1 MRTKVKRVSPEVTL
15 ARVLAALE
23 QELIDATDVEIREA
37 AQDLGMNVDMK
48 GSAAFAGLSYPS
60 KARFSDYFGP
70 DALAELEEIAKAR
83 RREQD
88 DKRAL
93 LRGERKNDEEEE
105 N

>member
-1 MRTKVKRVSPEVTL
+1 MRTKMKRVSPEVTL

-37 AQDLGMNVDMK
+37 AQDLGMDLDLK
-48 GSAAFAGLSYPS
+48 GSAAFAGLRYPA
-60 KARFSDYFGP
+60 KARFSDYFGL
-70 DALAELEEIAKAR
+70 DAVAELQEIVKAR
-83 RREQD
+83 RGQHD

-93 LRGERKNDEEEE
+93 PRGERKDDEGEK

>member
-48 GSAAFAGLSYPS
+48 GSAAFAGLRYPA
-60 KARFSDYFGP
+60 KVRFSDYFGP
-70 DALAELEEIAKAR
+70 DALARFQEIAQAR
-83 RREQD
+83 R
-88 DKRAL
+88 
-93 LRGERKNDEEEE
+93 GEHDEGEKN
-105 N
+105 

>member
-1 MRTKVKRVSPEVTL
+1 MPTKVKRVSPDVTL

-48 GSAAFAGLSYPS
+48 GSAAFAGLRYPA

-70 DALAELEEIAKAR
+70 DAVARFQGIAKAR
-83 RREQD
+83 RREHD
-88 DKRAL
+88 DERAL
-93 LRGERKNDEEEE
+93 PRGERKDGEGEE

>member
-48 GSAAFAGLSYPS
+48 GSAAFAGLRYPS
-60 KARFSDYFGP
+60 KARFSDYFAP
-70 DALAELEEIAKAR
+70 DALAQLQEIAKAR
-83 RREQD
+83 RCEQD

-93 LRGERKNDEEEE
+93 PRGERKDDEGEES
-105 N
+105 